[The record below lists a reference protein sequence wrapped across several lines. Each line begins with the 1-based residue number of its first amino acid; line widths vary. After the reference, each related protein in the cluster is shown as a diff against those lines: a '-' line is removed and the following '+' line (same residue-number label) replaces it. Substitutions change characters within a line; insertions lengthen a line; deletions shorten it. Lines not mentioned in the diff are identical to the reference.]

1 MLTTLRHKIAKT
13 VPIIKNFDFLALTQW
28 KIYIMSIYH
37 TCLMLYSH
45 NILNIYSQNSSNS
58 AVFVTFNFSVADFQ
72 CKRSF
77 HFCQH
82 PLIPHPMLLA
92 NFFRKEQRA
101 KKPIRFDVWKICIFH
116 ENAWHTHTYS
126 FPSHLLCGKITF
138 HHSRVLNY
146 FSFNYNV
153 ALKILAVSS
162 HKCYP
167 IFRCSLRPYHIKFNF
182 NQLKV

>member
-45 NILNIYSQNSSNS
+45 NISNIYSQNSSNS

-101 KKPIRFDVWKICIFH
+101 KSKKTDSIWCL
-116 ENAWHTHTYS
+116 ENMYISWECLAHTHILFSLAFT
-126 FPSHLLCGKITF
+126 L
-138 HHSRVLNY
+138 RQNY
-146 FSFNYNV
+146 
-153 ALKILAVSS
+153 ISS
-162 HKCYP
+162 
-167 IFRCSLRPYHIKFNF
+167 SSGIKFF
-182 NQLKV
+182 FI